1 MGALKLVEKHG
12 WIVFVIIGLMGL
24 VIALPVVV
32 DPSRGA
38 AVFEQMDGVAMP
50 TSIATDAAAVAYLEF
65 VSRFAFTATVGV
77 DLLTVLV
84 AVFAF
89 RHGARWA
96 WLAFWYWPA
105 LFLTNAIAYDAPARY
120 VQIGMLALTAGILLV
135 TGPRAWR
142 EEEPPMPLADDTRA
156 ALTQR

>member
-1 MGALKLVEKHG
+1 MGALRLVEKHG
-12 WIVFVIIGLMGL
+12 WIVFVLIGLMGL
-24 VIALPVVV
+24 VIALPVII

-38 AVFEQMDGVAMP
+38 AVFEQMDGVVMP
-50 TSIATDAAAVAYLEF
+50 ASIATDAAAMAYVEY
-65 VSRFAFTATVGV
+65 VSRLAFTATFGV

-89 RHGARWA
+89 RLGARWA